1 MKGTASG
8 PDEIFR
14 INVIFEACAL
24 PLLAEELRAIK
35 GNKGR
40 PIRLCQLATL
50 GVLYER
56 SLLAGARPYAAPRG
70 PGEQEVGAAAAGSTG
85 YRRCL
90 SACELA
96 ALLDEDDEQVPS

>member
-1 MKGTASG
+1 MKGTASAR
-8 PDEIFR
+8 DQIFR

-56 SLLAGARPYAAPRG
+56 SLLAGARPFAAPPG
-70 PGEQEVGAAAAGSTG
+70 PGEEETGAAAAGSTG
-85 YRRCL
+85 YRPRL
-90 SACELA
+90 AASEVA
-96 ALLDEDDEQVPS
+96 ALLDEGDEQVP